1 MDQSIRGKTQNYE
14 MWPWI
19 TVQLDNDVTKLACLQ
34 GSGKGWYT
42 AHRGN
47 NLVSFDRSKIVSTKH
62 RSYSNFRALLTCSS
76 YQSFTLND
84 LQKNPD
90 HLSSFHLIP
99 IESAAPYSA
108 MPTPVLR
115 LGILGA
121 TNAVQAT
128 YLPVLRSLKTYYTL
142 TAIYDPSAEI
152 ANQCQSRFDI
162 THSTTVVEDVLHHK
176 EVDVILNLLP
186 IEYHEQY
193 TVTALESGKD
203 VMVEVPLTMSI
214 SSMRR
219 IREAIKKGKS
229 TRSLDDTNE
238 TDGPKV
244 FVGCARR
251 YAPCFTEVFKK
262 ELATLGRVYYARCRY
277 IAGPMNNIVAP
288 ASMDITLPIKSYN
301 NPEQFRALL
310 EDVYGSKDDL
320 TPDRAAFCRYLSML
334 GCHDLSVMRESLG
347 FPNAVSNVVIT
358 NPFYSAIFHYTN
370 SAEND
375 GLPFTLL
382 YEAGVDAVPRCD
394 AHLTVYGAHKTLSV
408 EYDFPRPGE
417 MISTGTYVRVVV
429 EEADETVEMDH
440 VNGNQINEN
449 ENAVPRP
456 RVKRTETVSTC
467 DEAYER
473 EFVALHSY
481 LVGGGSAA
489 KTTADDDA
497 VMDLRL
503 LLMIIDHYNRRCG
516 TIRTP
521 LG

>member
-1 MDQSIRGKTQNYE
+1 
-14 MWPWI
+14 
-19 TVQLDNDVTKLACLQ
+19 
-34 GSGKGWYT
+34 
-42 AHRGN
+42 
-47 NLVSFDRSKIVSTKH
+47 
-62 RSYSNFRALLTCSS
+62 
-76 YQSFTLND
+76 
-84 LQKNPD
+84 
-90 HLSSFHLIP
+90 
-99 IESAAPYSA
+99 

-128 YLPVLRSLKTYYTL
+128 YLPVLRSLKTHYTL
-142 TAIYDPSAEI
+142 TAIYDPNPEI
-152 ANQCQSRFDI
+152 AKQCQARFDI
-162 THSTTVVEDVLHHK
+162 THSTTIVEDVLLHK

-186 IEYHEQY
+186 MEYHEQY
-193 TVTALESGKD
+193 TVTALEAGKD

-214 SSMRR
+214 SSLRR
-219 IREAIKKGKS
+219 IRGAIKKGTAS
-229 TRSLDDTNE
+229 RALDGINE

-262 ELATLGRVYYARCRY
+262 ELATLGRVYYARCRH
-277 IAGPMNNIVAP
+277 IAGPMNIDNSVTP
-288 ASMDITLPIKSYN
+288 ASKDITPPMKSNN

-310 EDVYGSKDDL
+310 EDVFGSEEDL
-320 TPDRAAFCRYLSML
+320 TPDRVAFCRYLGML

-347 FPNAVSNVVIT
+347 FPDAVSNVAIT
-358 NPFYSAIFHYTN
+358 DPFYSAIFHYTN
-370 SAEND
+370 SAGND
-375 GLPFTLL
+375 GHPFTVL

-417 MISTGTYVRVVV
+417 KISTGTYVRVVV
-429 EEADETVEMDH
+429 EEADGTAETDH
-440 VNGNQINEN
+440 VNGNQINEA

-467 DEAYER
+467 DEAYEL
-473 EFVALHSY
+473 EFLALHSY

-489 KTTADDDA
+489 KTTADDA
-497 VMDLRL
+497 FMDLRL
-503 LLMIIDHYNRRCG
+503 LLMIFDHYNRQCG

>member
-1 MDQSIRGKTQNYE
+1 MS
-14 MWPWI
+14 
-19 TVQLDNDVTKLACLQ
+19 
-34 GSGKGWYT
+34 
-42 AHRGN
+42 
-47 NLVSFDRSKIVSTKH
+47 
-62 RSYSNFRALLTCSS
+62 
-76 YQSFTLND
+76 
-84 LQKNPD
+84 
-90 HLSSFHLIP
+90 
-99 IESAAPYSA
+99 
-108 MPTPVLR
+108 TPVLR

-128 YLPVLRSLKTYYTL
+128 YLPVLRSLGTHYTL
-142 TAIYDPSAEI
+142 TAIYDSNPEI
-152 ANQCQSRFDI
+152 ANQCQARFGI
-162 THSTTVVEDVLHHK
+162 TYSTAVVEDVLLHK

-186 IEYHEQY
+186 MEYHEQY
-193 TVTALESGKD
+193 TVIALEAGKD

-214 SSMRR
+214 SSLRR
-219 IREAIKKGKS
+219 IREAINQGKS
-229 TRSLDDTNE
+229 SRYVNGTNE

-262 ELATLGRVYYARCRY
+262 ELATLGRVHYARCRH
-277 IAGPMNNIVAP
+277 IAGPMNNIVTP
-288 ASMDITLPIKSYN
+288 ASKDITPPLKSSN

-310 EDVYGSKDDL
+310 EDVFGSEEDL
-320 TPDRAAFCRYLSML
+320 TSDRVAFCRYLGML

-347 FPNAVSNVVIT
+347 FPNAVSNVAIT
-358 NPFYSAIFHYTN
+358 DPFYSAIFHYTN
-370 SAEND
+370 SVEN
-375 GLPFTLL
+375 GGYPFTLL

-417 MISTGTYVRVVV
+417 KISTGTYVRVVV
-429 EEADETVEMDH
+429 EEADGTAETDH
-440 VNGNQINEN
+440 VNGNQINET
-449 ENAVPRP
+449 ENVVPRP

-473 EFVALHSY
+473 EFMALYSY
-481 LVGGGSAA
+481 LVDGGSAA
-489 KTTADDDA
+489 KTTADDA

-503 LLMIIDHYNRRCG
+503 LLMIFDHYNRQCG

>member
-1 MDQSIRGKTQNYE
+1 
-14 MWPWI
+14 
-19 TVQLDNDVTKLACLQ
+19 
-34 GSGKGWYT
+34 
-42 AHRGN
+42 
-47 NLVSFDRSKIVSTKH
+47 
-62 RSYSNFRALLTCSS
+62 
-76 YQSFTLND
+76 
-84 LQKNPD
+84 
-90 HLSSFHLIP
+90 
-99 IESAAPYSA
+99 

-142 TAIYDPSAEI
+142 TSIYDPNPEI
-152 ANQCQSRFDI
+152 AKQCQSRFDI
-162 THSTTVVEDVLHHK
+162 THSTTIVEDVLLHK

-186 IEYHEQY
+186 MEYHEQY
-193 TVTALESGKD
+193 TVTALEAGKD
-203 VMVEVPLTMSI
+203 
-214 SSMRR
+214 
-219 IREAIKKGKS
+219 
-229 TRSLDDTNE
+229 
-238 TDGPKV
+238 V

-262 ELATLGRVYYARCRY
+262 ELATLGRVYYARCRH
-277 IAGPMNNIVAP
+277 IAGPMNIDNSVTP
-288 ASMDITLPIKSYN
+288 ASKDITPPMKSNN
-301 NPEQFRALL
+301 NPEQFRTLM
-310 EDVYGSKDDL
+310 EDVFGSEEDL
-320 TPDRAAFCRYLSML
+320 TPDRVAFCRYLGML

-347 FPNAVSNVVIT
+347 FPDAVSNVAIT
-358 NPFYSAIFHYTN
+358 DPFYSAIFHYTN

-375 GLPFTLL
+375 GHPFTVL

-417 MISTGTYVRVVV
+417 KISTGTYVRVVV
-429 EEADETVEMDH
+429 EEADGTAETDH
-440 VNGNQINEN
+440 VNGNQINEA

-467 DEAYER
+467 DEAYEL
-473 EFVALHSY
+473 EFLALHSY

-489 KTTADDDA
+489 KTTADDA
-497 VMDLRL
+497 FMDLRL
-503 LLMIIDHYNRRCG
+503 LLMIFDHYNRQCG

>member
-1 MDQSIRGKTQNYE
+1 MS
-14 MWPWI
+14 
-19 TVQLDNDVTKLACLQ
+19 
-34 GSGKGWYT
+34 
-42 AHRGN
+42 
-47 NLVSFDRSKIVSTKH
+47 
-62 RSYSNFRALLTCSS
+62 
-76 YQSFTLND
+76 
-84 LQKNPD
+84 
-90 HLSSFHLIP
+90 
-99 IESAAPYSA
+99 
-108 MPTPVLR
+108 TPVLR

-128 YLPVLRSLKTYYTL
+128 YLPVLRSLKTHYTL
-142 TAIYDPSAEI
+142 TAIYDPNAEI

-162 THSTTVVEDVLHHK
+162 TYSTTVVEDVLRHK

-186 IEYHEQY
+186 MEYHEQY
-193 TVTALESGKD
+193 TATALEAGKD

-214 SSMRR
+214 SSLRR
-219 IREAIKKGKS
+219 IREAVKKGKVS
-229 TRSLDDTNE
+229 RSLDGTNE

-262 ELATLGRVYYARCRY
+262 ELA
-277 IAGPMNNIVAP
+277 GPMNHIGTPTSRDIAP
-288 ASMDITLPIKSYN
+288 SMKRNN

-310 EDVYGSKDDL
+310 NDVFGSEEDL
-320 TPDRAAFCRYLSML
+320 TPDRVAFCRYLGML

-347 FPNAVSNVVIT
+347 FPDAVSNVAIT
-358 NPFYSAIFHYTN
+358 DPFYSAIFHYTN

-375 GLPFTLL
+375 GHPFILV
-382 YEAGVDAVPRCD
+382 YEAGVDAIPRCD

-417 MISTGTYVRVVV
+417 KISTGTYVRVVV
-429 EEADETVEMDH
+429 EEADGTTESDN
-440 VNGNQINEN
+440 VNGNQINVV
-449 ENAVPRP
+449 ENAVPLP
-456 RVKRTETVSTC
+456 RVRRTETVSTC

-473 EFVALHSY
+473 EFMALHSY
-481 LVGGGSAA
+481 LVGGASAA
-489 KTTADDDA
+489 KTTADDA

-503 LLMIIDHYNRRCG
+503 LLMIFDHYNRQCG

>member
-1 MDQSIRGKTQNYE
+1 
-14 MWPWI
+14 
-19 TVQLDNDVTKLACLQ
+19 
-34 GSGKGWYT
+34 
-42 AHRGN
+42 
-47 NLVSFDRSKIVSTKH
+47 
-62 RSYSNFRALLTCSS
+62 
-76 YQSFTLND
+76 
-84 LQKNPD
+84 
-90 HLSSFHLIP
+90 
-99 IESAAPYSA
+99 

-128 YLPVLRSLKTYYTL
+128 YLPVLQSLKTHYTL
-142 TAIYDPSAEI
+142 TAIYDPNAEI
-152 ANQCQSRFDI
+152 ATQCQSRFDI
-162 THSTTVVEDVLHHK
+162 THSTTVVEDVLCHE

-186 IEYHEQY
+186 MEYHEQY
-193 TVTALESGKD
+193 TVTALEAGKD

-219 IREAIKKGKS
+219 IREAIKNGKTS
-229 TRSLDDTNE
+229 RSLNGVTQ

-262 ELATLGRVYYARCRY
+262 ELATMGRVYYARCRH
-277 IAGPMNNIVAP
+277 IAGPMNNVVTP
-288 ASMDITLPIKSYN
+288 TLKDITHMKSHN
-301 NPEQFRALL
+301 NPEQFRVLL
-310 EDVYGSKDDL
+310 EDVFGSEEDL
-320 TPDRAAFCRYLSML
+320 TPDRIAFCRYLGML

-347 FPNAVSNVVIT
+347 LPDAVSNVAIT
-358 NPFYSAIFHYTN
+358 DPFYSAIFHYTN
-370 SAEND
+370 SAEYD
-375 GLPFTLL
+375 GHPFTLL
-382 YEAGVDAVPRCD
+382 WEAGVDALPRCD

-417 MISTGTYVRVVV
+417 KISTGTYVRVVV
-429 EEADETVEMDH
+429 EEADGTTEMDN
-440 VNGNQINEN
+440 VNGNQINET
-449 ENAVPRP
+449 ENAVALP

-473 EFVALHSY
+473 EFMALHSY

-489 KTTADDDA
+489 KTSTEDA

-503 LLMIIDHYNRRCG
+503 LLMIFDHYNRQCG